1 MKNWSTYQEAVF
13 NFMQNGT
20 GSAVIEAVAGSGK
33 STTILHGVSL
43 LRGDIAMMAFNSK
56 IAKALQ
62 LKLSQMSLPN
72 VNANTCHSFGN
83 SAFKQAGM
91 RPVLMNDNKG
101 KVGRILDAMLKPQEQ
116 VMAYTIKMLVKFAKA
131 EGFGFIHPI
140 MDKESWWKVIEHHD
154 ITLPEGAE
162 DYNMDYAIDM
172 AIKALVAS
180 NNDLKTIDFDDMV
193 YLPLLL
199 KMRLFQYD
207 YVLIDE
213 AQDINATKLALAQA
227 MLKPNGRLVA
237 VGDAGQAIYGFTG
250 ADAYALQNIKT
261 AFNAVSL
268 PLSICYRCGK
278 NIIAFARQ
286 FNPNI
291 EAFDK
296 NPEGKVSSMNYADFI
311 KAIPSY
317 SFSGN
322 DAILCRKNAPL
333 TKLAFSFIRQGIPCR
348 IEGKD
353 IGTGLKNLCK
363 KWRVQ
368 TLVKLTERLNAYSM
382 REQEKWEKKDEPM
395 MMEQVSDK
403 VNTLL
408 ALIARCQEL
417 NQHSVNDVILLIDS
431 MFSDSSDGQPQNI
444 LTLCSVHKSKG
455 LEWDRVFLLDR
466 PQFMP
471 SKMARKDW
479 QKVQENNLIYVAITR
494 AVNELVEITDYP
506 SPNA

>member
-13 NFMQNGT
+13 NFMQNGE

-62 LKLSQMSLPN
+62 LKISQMGLPN

-83 SAFKQAGM
+83 SAFRQSGM
-91 RPVLMNDNKG
+91 RPVLMNDTKG

-116 VMAYTIKMLVKFAKA
+116 ILAYTIKTLVKFAKA
-131 EGFGFIHPI
+131 EGFGFIHPM
-140 MDKESWWKVIEHHD
+140 MDKECWWKVIQHHD
-154 ITLPEGAE
+154 ISLPDGAE
-162 DYNMDYAIDM
+162 DFTMDTTIDFAIR
-172 AIKALVAS
+172 ALVAS

-199 KMRLFQYD
+199 NMKLYQYD
-207 YVLIDE
+207 AVLIDE
-213 AQDINATKLALAQA
+213 AQDINATKLALAKA
-227 MLKPNGRLVA
+227 MLKPNGRLIA
-237 VGDAGQAIYGFTG
+237 VGDEGQAIYGFTG
-250 ADAYALQNIKT
+250 ADAFALQNIKT
-261 AFNAVSL
+261 AFNATSL

-278 NIIAFARQ
+278 NIIAFAKQ
-286 FNPNI
+286 WNPAI
-291 EAFDK
+291 EAFDG
-296 NPEGKVSSMNYADFI
+296 NGDGKVSSITYSDFV
-311 KAIPSY
+311 KDIPTY
-317 SFSGN
+317 QFSGN

-353 IGTGLKNLCK
+353 IGNGLKALCK

-368 TLVKLTERLNAYSM
+368 TLEKLTERLNAYSM
-382 REQEKWEKKDEPM
+382 REQDKWQKKDEPM
-395 MMEQVSDK
+395 MMEQVADK

-417 NQHSVNDVILLIDS
+417 NQHRVEDVMLLIDS
-431 MFSDSSDGQPQNI
+431 MFSDSADGKQNV

-466 PQFMP
+466 QQFMP

-479 QKVQENNLIYVAITR
+479 QKVQERNLIYVAVTR
-494 AVNELVEITDYP
+494 AINELVEITDYP
-506 SPNA
+506 NPNA